1 MRTTWAVSDILRRS
15 NTVVDCENE
24 GARGLDVVC
33 EDCGGCSII
42 IQMLPNEGEVD
53 DELGDGDEDNEDED
67 EDEDE
72 DNEENQLEVEEQE

>member
-42 IQMLPNEGEVD
+42 IQTLSTEEESD
-53 DELGDGDEDNEDED
+53 DELGD
-67 EDEDE
+67 EDE
-72 DNEENQLEVEEQE
+72 DNDENPLEVEEQE